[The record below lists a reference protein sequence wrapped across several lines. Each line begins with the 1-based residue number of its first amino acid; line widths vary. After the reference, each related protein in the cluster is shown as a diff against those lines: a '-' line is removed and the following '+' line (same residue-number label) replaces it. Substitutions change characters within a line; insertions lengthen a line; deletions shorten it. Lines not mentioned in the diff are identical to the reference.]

1 LEHFTVL
8 STRRVRLATGL
19 ILFGYVTLHI
29 LNLALGLVG
38 LELMTAVGTLWGR
51 IWGTP
56 PGLLLLYGSLLV
68 HLGLALQSLYLRRR
82 LRMPPAEMVQ
92 LALGLSIPPLLA
104 IHAISVRGG
113 AALFGIDSNYRVLQ
127 TIFWNGDAA
136 AGLQQVVGL
145 IAAWLHGCLGLFFW
159 LRVKPFFERWK
170 AQLLAAA
177 VAVPVLGLAGFLA
190 SGREVR
196 LRAEADPNWAR
207 TALEPLNIASEAERA
222 RLGDLTDWFLIAFVL
237 AIVIVLLARY
247 LRLYRERSAGQFR
260 LDYVGGRSVATPTGM
275 TILEASRLHGI
286 PHASV
291 CGGRGRCSTCRV
303 RIEGTPNAVVP
314 PAPQEARILKQINA
328 PAGVRLAC
336 QLRPRGNLKVTLLLP
351 PGTDA
356 RDVRSGTGF
365 RQGEERVLIVLFAD
379 LQGFT
384 TLAEA
389 KLPYDVVFLLNR
401 LAREWGEAI
410 EEHGGRIDKFMGD
423 GVMALFGL
431 ETDAAEGARRSL
443 SAAREM
449 DQRLSSLNQ
458 SLAADLPQPLRIGI
472 GIHAGPV
479 IVGEIGFGDAARLTA
494 VGDVVNTASRL
505 EAATRDLGSTLVVSE
520 SVLDLAGWTL
530 ENAEHHEIAVRGRA
544 ALIKV
549 VAANRW

>member
-1 LEHFTVL
+1 ML

-51 IWGTP
+51 IWGSS

-145 IAAWLHGCLGLFFW
+145 IAAWLHGCLGVFFW

-207 TALEPLNIASEAERA
+207 TALEPLNVASEAERA

-520 SVLDLAGWTL
+520 SVLDLAGWNL
-530 ENAEHHEIAVRGRA
+530 EDAEHHEIAVRGRA
-544 ALIKV
+544 ALVKV